1 MVRLSYS
8 IRSIA
13 LLFVLLGMVSTTA
26 LSQTSKSAADEANA
40 LFQAQKWVE
49 AVKAYEAIAKTEP
62 DNGRA
67 WYRLGVSLQHMR
79 KYEQAI
85 NAYQQAVEK
94 MQAQG
99 KPFAMYS
106 LAAAYA
112 RLNEKEKALGWLD
125 KVVGE
130 GGVGGPGLARGLKD
144 DADFASLRDEAHFKE
159 LLGTAD
165 KLVKP
170 CMYSQKSRELD
181 FWVGEWDVTISGQ
194 TVGTNSVQRLED
206 GCVIME
212 NWASVP
218 AAQTGKSINFYNPT
232 TGRWR
237 QTYVGND
244 SGIWEMSG
252 EYRDGAMRYEG
263 KIYSPRGEV
272 MTRMTFFNLG
282 PDKVRQLGEN
292 STDGGKTW
300 ATVWDAMYVRKK

>member
-1 MVRLSYS
+1 MIHTSY
-8 IRSIA
+8 RNRCLA
-13 LLFVLLGMVSTTA
+13 LLLVFLGMISTDA
-26 LSQTSKSAADEANA
+26 VSQTSKSATDEANA
-40 LFQAQKWVE
+40 LYQAQKWIE

-67 WYRLGVSLQHMR
+67 WYRLGVSLHHTG
-79 KYEQAI
+79 KYEQATV
-85 NAYQQAVEK
+85 AYRQAIEK

-106 LAAAYA
+106 LAASYA
-112 RLNEKEKALGWLD
+112 KLNDKEKALAWLD
-125 KVVGE
+125 KVLGT
-130 GGVGGPGLARGLKD
+130 GGIGGPGLARQLKD

-159 LLGTAD
+159 LLVAAD

-170 CMYSQKSRELD
+170 CMYSPKSRELD

-232 TGRWR
+232 TGKWR

-244 SGIWEMSG
+244 LGIWEMSG